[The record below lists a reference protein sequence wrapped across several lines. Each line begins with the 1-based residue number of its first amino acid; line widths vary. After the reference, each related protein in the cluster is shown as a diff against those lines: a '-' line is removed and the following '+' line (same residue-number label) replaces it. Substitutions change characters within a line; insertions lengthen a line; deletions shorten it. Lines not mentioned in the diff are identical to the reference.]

1 MPSTAEQ
8 VKSIVLKH
16 KGSASKQQI
25 ARELKMGLGYIDF
38 ICRDLERKRELV
50 FRDGLYFLMTADYKL
65 PKRRT
70 RVIHRKYKQK
80 NLISNVYTKSA
91 FLSPKMT
98 KELTKVLRGAG
109 YKTIESLAE
118 APIARLMQET
128 NLKLYEA
135 AGLINQARRRVVA
148 MAEHGKKSA
157 K

>member
-1 MPSTAEQ
+1 MSTAEQ
-8 VKSIVLKH
+8 VKSIVLKY

-38 ICRDLERKRELV
+38 VCRDLERKRELV
-50 FRDGLYFLMTADYKL
+50 FRDGLYSLITADYKSF
-65 PKRRT
+65 KRRT

-91 FLSPKMT
+91 LSSMPKMT

-109 YKTIESLAE
+109 YKTIKSLAE
-118 APIARLMQET
+118 ASIARLMEET
-128 NLKLYEA
+128 NFKLHEA